1 MRKKKSNPKCG
12 KMNSTGRKRQQ
23 CFILLSQM
31 VFDTCVQYQNDHL
44 FFPRQWCFFLIVD
57 ANVKRAVDICFTR
70 LYDVQKRILFESNQ
84 DQKSPAIRIFICTEI
99 HTHTHTFLL
108 LFFVFESE
116 NCQHK
121 NTDLMNRL
129 PVCKRESKK
138 KLTL

>member
-84 DQKSPAIRIFICTEI
+84 DQKKSRDTYIYMYRNTHA
-99 HTHTHTFLL
+99 HTH
-108 LFFVFESE
+108 FFVVVF
-116 NCQHK
+116 CI
-121 NTDLMNRL
+121 
-129 PVCKRESKK
+129 
-138 KLTL
+138 